1 MRVLILGATGQL
13 GHDLQLAFSDLEV
26 VTAARKGAQVELD
39 LAQPDALRH
48 TLVDSVRPELVVN
61 AAAFH
66 NVPDCETRPAEA
78 YAVNATGVAALGEA
92 CAEIGAR
99 LIHAS
104 TDYVFGE
111 RNARSGHE
119 RDLTPWRE
127 DELPAPLNVY
137 AASKLA
143 GEHLLAAACP
153 DHVIVRSSGLYG
165 LAPCLAKGGK
175 NFVQLMLHL
184 ARERDEVKVVTDEIL
199 TPTHT
204 YALAHQIR
212 RLAESSEAN
221 GVYHATCQGQCSWN
235 EFAAAIFEET
245 RTKTRLLPATNAD
258 FPSPVRRP
266 SFSALDNHRLRQQG
280 LDEMPDWR
288 VSLRTYLDAPG
299 APH

>member
-1 MRVLILGATGQL
+1 MFNNLFRVFDG
-13 GHDLQLAFSDLEV
+13 
-26 VTAARKGAQVELD
+26 
-39 LAQPDALRH
+39 
-48 TLVDSVRPELVVN
+48 
-61 AAAFH
+61 
-66 NVPDCETRPAEA
+66 
-78 YAVNATGVAALGEA
+78 
-92 CAEIGAR
+92 
-99 LIHAS
+99 
-104 TDYVFGE
+104 
-111 RNARSGHE
+111 
-119 RDLTPWRE
+119 
-127 DELPAPLNVY
+127 
-137 AASKLA
+137 
-143 GEHLLAAACP
+143 
-153 DHVIVRSSGLYG
+153 SGLYG

-245 RTKTRLLPATNAD
+245 KTNIRLLPATNVD

-266 SFSALDNHRLRQQG
+266 SFSALDNCRLRELG

-288 VSLRTYLDAPG
+288 VSLRTYLDELG
-299 APH
+299 TSH